1 MNIDLLSQMVYGL
14 ILENDS
20 LSLPGLGCFVAE
32 MVPATFT
39 DRGYTINPPYRKLSF
54 RCSGPSDTLLVDLYA
69 ASNNVDKQIAE
80 KVLVE
85 FLTELKAILFAKKTV
100 VFPGLGR
107 LRATR
112 ETNIF
117 FDADE
122 GQDIF
127 PEGFSLEPL
136 SLKARKESPEDINRT
151 VGALESILNGPE
163 PEPAESAPAEST
175 PAESTPAESTPI
187 EPTPTESTPIEL
199 TPIEQ
204 EPIEPTPTESA
215 PIEPATTE
223 TIPSD
228 TPVKSRKIWRVI
240 GITAAVAVAVAVVV
254 IGGFIILA
262 HTSPAFV
269 DSLLYTEEELRII
282 NFKL

>member
-1 MNIDLLSQMVYGL
+1 MVYGL

-112 ETNIF
+112 ENNIF
-117 FDADE
+117 FVADE
-122 GQDIF
+122 GLDIF

-163 PEPAESAPAEST
+163 PEPAESTSAEST
-175 PAESTPAESTPI
+175 PAESMPI
-187 EPTPTESTPIEL
+187 EPTPTESTPIES

-204 EPIEPTPTESA
+204 APTESTPAESAPTESA
-215 PIEPATTE
+215 PTEPAHTE

>member
-1 MNIDLLSQMVYGL
+1 MVYGL

-112 ETNIF
+112 ENNIF
-117 FDADE
+117 FVADE
-122 GQDIF
+122 GLDIF

-175 PAESTPAESTPI
+175 PIESTPI
-187 EPTPTESTPIEL
+187 EPAHTG
-199 TPIEQ
+199 
-204 EPIEPTPTESA
+204 
-215 PIEPATTE
+215 

>member
-54 RCSGPSDTLLVDLYA
+54 RCSGLSDTLLVDLYA

-112 ETNIF
+112 ENNIF
-117 FDADE
+117 FVADE
-122 GQDIF
+122 GLDIF

-151 VGALESILNGPE
+151 VGALESILKGSE
-163 PEPAESAPAEST
+163 PES
-175 PAESTPAESTPI
+175 AESTPAESTPI
-187 EPTPTESTPIEL
+187 EPTPTESTPIES

-204 EPIEPTPTESA
+204 EPIESTPAESSPTESTPTE
-215 PIEPATTE
+215 PAHTG

>member
-112 ETNIF
+112 ENNIF
-117 FDADE
+117 FVADE
-122 GQDIF
+122 GLDIF

-175 PAESTPAESTPI
+175 PAESTPI
-187 EPTPTESTPIEL
+187 EPTPTESTPIEQ
-199 TPIEQ
+199 TPIES
-204 EPIEPTPTESA
+204 TPTEST

>member
-1 MNIDLLSQMVYGL
+1 MVYGL

-112 ETNIF
+112 ENNIF
-117 FDADE
+117 FVADE
-122 GQDIF
+122 GLDIF

-163 PEPAESAPAEST
+163 PEPAES
-175 PAESTPAESTPI
+175 
-187 EPTPTESTPIEL
+187 TPTESTPIES
-199 TPIEQ
+199 T
-204 EPIEPTPTESA
+204 
-215 PIEPATTE
+215 PIEPAHTG